1 MGAWAGDRPVPAG
14 RLRREYLGQEDG
26 AGHCAASG
34 ADGGADD
41 VGEGGEAGDLGAG
54 GVADG
59 GEDGGGGGDEDV
71 LAEALGAEGA
81 FGVGFLD
88 EDRGDLG
95 DVADGGD
102 EVVVQ
107 VLGAAGEV
115 FLHQREA
122 DALGDAAF
130 DLAFGEGGVD
140 GAAEVVGGGELE
152 ELDGAEGGVDG
163 ELGDL
168 GAVAVDGVGDALAV
182 GVEGG
187 GRRVVAFLGGE
198 DVAVRG
204 RRGGWR
210 GRGCGRRRRRGG
222 RGRGRGGRRGRRWRG
237 GGWRRAS
244 ARAARR
250 AALPEM

>member
-1 MGAWAGDRPVPAG
+1 MRTCSPRPLAPKG
-14 RLRREYLGQEDG
+14 PSGSGFSMRMECDLR
-26 AGHCAASG
+26 
-34 ADGGADD
+34 
-41 VGEGGEAGDLGAG
+41 
-54 GVADG
+54 
-59 GEDGGGGGDEDV
+59 
-71 LAEALGAEGA
+71 
-81 FGVGFLD
+81 
-88 EDRGDLG
+88 

-115 FLHQREA
+115 FLHQRQA

-152 ELDGAEGGVDG
+152 ELDRAEGGVDG

-168 GAVAVDGVGDALAV
+168 GAVAVDGVGGALAV
-182 GVEGG
+182 GVERR

-210 GRGCGRRRRRGG
+210 GRWCGRRRRRGG

-237 GGWRRAS
+237 GGWRRGARGR
-244 ARAARR
+244 RAA